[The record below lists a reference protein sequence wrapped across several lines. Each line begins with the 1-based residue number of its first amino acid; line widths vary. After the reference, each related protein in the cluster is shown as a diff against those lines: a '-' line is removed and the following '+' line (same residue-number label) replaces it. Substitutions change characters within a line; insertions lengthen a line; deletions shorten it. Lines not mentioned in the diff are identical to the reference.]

1 MDRKLKFIFKLLGI
15 LTDASTYIPAAN
27 NETEDYYINKAF
39 RGSQR

>member
-27 NETEDYYINKAF
+27 NETEGLLNKAF